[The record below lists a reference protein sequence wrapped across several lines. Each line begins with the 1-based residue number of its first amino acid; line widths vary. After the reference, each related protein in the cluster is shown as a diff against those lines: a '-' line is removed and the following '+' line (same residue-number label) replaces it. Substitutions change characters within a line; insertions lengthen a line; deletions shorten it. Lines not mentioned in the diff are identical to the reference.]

1 MQETQDEI
9 VKEDQIGDIID
20 SEQAVLA
27 FNIDPL
33 AKL

>member
-1 MQETQDEI
+1 MQETRDEI
-9 VKEDQIGDIID
+9 VKEDQIGDITD
-20 SEQAVLA
+20 SEQAFLA

>member
-1 MQETQDEI
+1 MQETQDKI

-27 FNIDPL
+27 FNFDPL